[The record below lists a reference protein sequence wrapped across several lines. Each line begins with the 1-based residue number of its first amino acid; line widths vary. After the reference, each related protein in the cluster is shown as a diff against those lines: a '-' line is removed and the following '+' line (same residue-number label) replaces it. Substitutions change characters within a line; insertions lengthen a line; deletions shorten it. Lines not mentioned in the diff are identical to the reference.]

1 MNLTV
6 DAPEAPERANAL
18 QQLEEWIERPMQLL
32 GLVWLV
38 LLVFELAHGLS
49 PGLGA
54 LSAAIWVIFIIDF
67 TLRLMLAPDKGGY
80 LRSNWLVGL
89 SLFLPA
95 LRALRFLRVIRV
107 LRAVRGLRL
116 LRIITSVN
124 RSMNSLRRGMGRRGF
139 GYVTALTLVV
149 MLAGAA
155 GMYAFERDL
164 GGSPG
169 FVDFPTSLWWT
180 AMVMTTL
187 GSDFWPRSLEGRAL
201 CFLLALYA
209 FAVWGY
215 ITASLATFFLG
226 RDADRDDAE
235 IAGQKGLD
243 RLRSDIASLAAEVR
257 VLSETMTRAQ

>member
-1 MNLTV
+1 MNRTV
-6 DAPEAPERANAL
+6 DAADAPERANAL

-38 LLVFELAHGLS
+38 LLVVELAHGLS
-49 PGLGA
+49 PGLA
-54 LSAAIWVIFIIDF
+54 AVSAAIWVIFIIDF
-67 TLRLMLAPDKGGY
+67 TLRLILAPDRGGY
-80 LRSNWLVGL
+80 LRRNWLVGL

-95 LRALRFLRVIRV
+95 LRVLRFFRVMRV
-107 LRAVRGLRL
+107 LRATRGLRL
-116 LRIITSVN
+116 LRIVTSVN
-124 RSMNSLRRGMGRRGF
+124 RSMNSLRRALHRRGF
-139 GYVTALTLVV
+139 GYVTALTVVV

-164 GGSPG
+164 AGSAG
-169 FVDFPTSLWWT
+169 FVDFTASLWWT

-187 GSDFWPRSLEGRAL
+187 GSDFWPRSLEGRIL

-209 FAVWGY
+209 FAIWGY
-215 ITASLATFFLG
+215 VTASLATFFLG

-257 VLSETMTRAQ
+257 VLSDSVRKAQ